1 MFALVGQRQGEPA
14 EMEGRQIAPDIMHQM
29 REKGFTM
36 QSRDEEHL
44 PGPRPTSMGSDSPSR
59 PVDQLL
65 LFLTDWKSRDKHL
78 TQVRSMISFLS
89 GAGVQL

>member
-29 REKGFTM
+29 REKGFTL

-44 PGPRPTSMGSDSPSR
+44 PGPQSTSMGSDSPSR
-59 PVDQLL
+59 PVGQLL